1 MKNFKFLFLLC
12 FLLFAKLSQ
21 AACFPTSFT
30 SESYTYNYTNSA
42 TNNVFTSLWLVRF
55 DLTDIDVCHFE
66 FLKGD
71 STTFGSMAQENYV
84 ARYLG
89 ERFSLVRSNSITSTG
104 DFSGDLNVN
113 YSSANTTVEVTTTGN
128 NFNTN
133 SASCWC
139 DRTGSSAASTCS
151 IQGLSAANN
160 QVPAHSLLFK
170 KCSTTNSIVP
180 VFIKLR
186 WSYRFNADVTSFE
199 YCPKDIFKNLADT
212 TEASPFG
219 DQFVGPGTT
228 SDTACQRVFVS
239 RPTCA
244 LNIPSQVNLPTIK
257 PSSTAGVR
265 QESKK
270 PIAIQLVNCVN
281 SRAANINNAAFPKVV
296 LTDSNGPSTDCY
308 LKNMAATS
316 QGGNSNTNNTVIA
329 LSLNQD
335 FSNEICL
342 LDFSAS
348 RNNILTFDGASF
360 ARSTNVVT
368 FSQTI
373 WAALRVSGSSP
384 TTELGAVRSKLM
396 LKLDYD

>member
-1 MKNFKFLFLLC
+1 
-12 FLLFAKLSQ
+12 
-21 AACFPTSFT
+21 
-30 SESYTYNYTNSA
+30 
-42 TNNVFTSLWLVRF
+42 
-55 DLTDIDVCHFE
+55 
-66 FLKGD
+66 
-71 STTFGSMAQENYV
+71 
-84 ARYLG
+84 
-89 ERFSLVRSNSITSTG
+89 
-104 DFSGDLNVN
+104 
-113 YSSANTTVEVTTTGN
+113 
-128 NFNTN
+128 
-133 SASCWC
+133 
-139 DRTGSSAASTCS
+139 
-151 IQGLSAANN
+151 
-160 QVPAHSLLFK
+160 
-170 KCSTTNSIVP
+170 VP

-186 WSYRFNADVTSFE
+186 WVYRLNADVTSFE

-212 TEASPFG
+212 SEVSPFG
-219 DQFVGPGTT
+219 DEFVGPGTT
-228 SDTACQRVFVS
+228 DPNLCQRVFVS

-257 PSSTAGVR
+257 PSSTVGVR

-281 SRAANINNAAFPKVV
+281 SRATNDLNNAFPKVV

-316 QGGNSNTNNTVIA
+316 QGGNSNTDNTVIA

-348 RNNILTFDGASF
+348 RNNVLTFGGASL
-360 ARSTNVVT
+360 SPGSDVKT

-384 TTELGAVRSKLM
+384 TTEVGAVRSKLM